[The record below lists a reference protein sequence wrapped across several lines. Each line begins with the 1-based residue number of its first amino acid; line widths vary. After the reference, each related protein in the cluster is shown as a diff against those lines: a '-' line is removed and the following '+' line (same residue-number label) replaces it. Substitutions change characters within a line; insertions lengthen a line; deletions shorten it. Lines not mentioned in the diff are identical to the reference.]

1 MTSSDRVRVLM
12 LSDELGWGGAER
24 FMVGLAT
31 NLPQDRFEVTVCTTR
46 GQWRGPLIGEMEEVG
61 VRYVNLSRRGRYDL
75 RPFPRLLRML
85 RDVDVLHAHKFGS
98 NVWGTLF
105 GRLARVPAVIAHEQT
120 WSYEGNPVRRVL
132 DGRFIGRF
140 ADAFVAVSQA
150 DRDRMISIEGVP
162 PDKPIVIPNAYIPR
176 RTAEDEGDLRAELG
190 IEPDVPLVGTA
201 AVLRAQ
207 KNLEVLLDAFAEV
220 VGQVPDAELILA
232 GAGPRREALE
242 EHAARQGIAERTRFL
257 GLRNDV
263 NVVLRGLD
271 VAAMSSDY
279 EGLPL
284 FACECLANGT
294 PLVSTDVGGLSDLVE
309 DGRSGLLVPARD
321 PGALAAAI
329 VSLLR
334 DPERRRAMGEAGR
347 ARLQEFT
354 IDRVVPRFVELYD
367 RLLSERRRRR

>member
-1 MTSSDRVRVLM
+1 MTSPSRVRVLM

-31 NLPQDRFEVTVCTTR
+31 NLPQDRYEVTVCTTR

-61 VRYVNLSRRGRYDL
+61 VRYVNLGRRGRYDL
-75 RPFPRLLRML
+75 RPFPRLVRML
-85 RDVDVLHAHKFGS
+85 RDVDVVHAHKFGS

-105 GRLARVPAVIAHEQT
+105 GRLARVPVVVAHEQT
-120 WSYEGNPVRRVL
+120 WSYEGNPVRRTL
-132 DGRFIGRF
+132 DGQFIGRF
-140 ADAFVAVSQA
+140 ADAFVAVSTA
-150 DRDRMISIEGVP
+150 DRDRMISVEGVP
-162 PDKPIVIPNAYIPR
+162 ADKPIVIPNAYIPR
-176 RTAEDEGDLRAELG
+176 RTADDEGDLRSELG
-190 IEPDVPLVGTA
+190 IGPDVPLVGTA
-201 AVLRAQ
+201 AVLRPQ
-207 KNLEVLLDAFAEV
+207 KNLEVLLDAFAAVLREV
-220 VGQVPDAELILA
+220 PEAQLVVA
-232 GAGPRREALE
+232 GEGPRREPLE
-242 EHAARQGIAERTRFL
+242 EHAARLGIAERTCFL

-309 DGRSGLLVPARD
+309 DGRSGLLVPPRD
-321 PGALAAAI
+321 SGAMAAAI

-334 DPERRRAMGEAGR
+334 DPERRRAIGDAGR
-347 ARLQEFT
+347 ERLQEFT
-354 IDRVVPRFVELYD
+354 IDRIVPRFTELYD
-367 RLLSERRRRR
+367 RLLGERRRRG